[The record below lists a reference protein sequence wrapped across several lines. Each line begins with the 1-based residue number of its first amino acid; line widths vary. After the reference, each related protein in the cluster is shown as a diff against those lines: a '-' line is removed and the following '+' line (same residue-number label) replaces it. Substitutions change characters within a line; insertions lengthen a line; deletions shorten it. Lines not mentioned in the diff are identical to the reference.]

1 MAKMSSILTNIFL
14 LLLLIQI
21 APGMIKNIK
30 SNYTEYLENKTKVGL
45 ISIKNVISDSTH
57 YVRDIKKFFEQ
68 DDIKAILLKMDC
80 PGGNAGASQAIFNE
94 IKELKKIHLKPV
106 VVWVQNVCA
115 SGGYYIACTADHII
129 ATPSAFV
136 GSIGVYI
143 PQPHL
148 KQFIEQFKIRYN
160 SIDAGTYKTAGNPL
174 LDVTPEQQKMLKGL
188 VDDTYVQ
195 FTTDVAEQR
204 PKLTLHTV
212 STWADGK
219 VFTGKQ
225 ALELGL
231 VDELGSQITAEQ
243 YIKHKLIIEGGIEWV
258 RPACVSNL
266 SKLFKGDCEDDDA
279 GDEKGYI
286 TSAVHAL
293 CSYIDNRFTLI
304 AQ

>member
-1 MAKMSSILTNIFL
+1 MAKMSTIITNIFL
-14 LLLLIQI
+14 LLVLLQV
-21 APGMIKNIK
+21 APGIIKNIK
-30 SNYTEYLENKTKVGL
+30 NTYTEMLEAKTKVGL
-45 ISIKNVISDSTH
+45 LTIKDAICDSTF
-57 YVRDIKKFFEQ
+57 YAKELKKMFEK

-94 IKELKKIHLKPV
+94 IKEQKKIHLKPV

-143 PQPHL
+143 PQPQL
-148 KQFIEQFKIRYN
+148 KKFIEQFHIRYN
-160 SIDAGTYKTAGNPL
+160 TINAGNYKTAGNPL
-174 LDVTPEQQKMLKGL
+174 LDTTPEQEKMLKGL

-204 PKLTLHTV
+204 PKLTMHTV
-212 STWADGK
+212 NTWADGRI
-219 VFTGKQ
+219 FTGKQ

-243 YIKHKLIIEGGIEWV
+243 YIKHKLIIEGDIEWV
-258 RPACVSNL
+258 RPTCSSNIA
-266 SKLFKGDCEDDDA
+266 KLFKGDCEDDDSS
-279 GDEKGYI
+279 DEKGYI
-286 TSAVHAL
+286 HSAVHAI
-293 CSYIDNRFTLI
+293 CSYVDTKFTLL